1 MATMRCE
8 IVSAEESLFQG
19 DVCKLSARGTIGEL
33 GILPGHTPLL
43 TGIAPGSVLLEK
55 EDGTE
60 EIFYASG
67 GYIEVQP
74 DMVTLLADTA
84 LRAKDLDEAEAE
96 LSRQEAERA
105 MNEKVT
111 EIEFTEA
118 AARLSQAMAQQRT
131 MEELR
136 RRRG

>member
-43 TGIAPGSVLLEK
+43 TGIAPGSVLLEM

-60 EIFYASG
+60 EIFMPQ
-67 GYIEVQP
+67 V
-74 DMVTLLADTA
+74 DTSKFNRIW
-84 LRAKDLDEAEAE
+84 LHC
-96 LSRQEAERA
+96 
-105 MNEKVT
+105 
-111 EIEFTEA
+111 
-118 AARLSQAMAQQRT
+118 
-131 MEELR
+131 
-136 RRRG
+136 